1 MFAEIDK
8 EDDGIIYVRDV
19 IFYLKAMNDDMENK
33 KVKYNPKQGFSLHLL
48 FLQSVTLYSDQ
59 PTTHRANP
67 THQVQPSKPNPANLT
82 QQQT

>member
-33 KVKYNPKQGFSLHLL
+33 KVNYNLEQGFYMHILCLHPHSLTL
-48 FLQSVTLYSDQ
+48 SVSKTL
-59 PTTHRANP
+59 
-67 THQVQPSKPNPANLT
+67 SKST
-82 QQQT
+82 YHS